1 MGSATKHSE
10 DTPLLG
16 STNHNDERIGR
27 LQMSG
32 PTSSD
37 IIDTKQGA
45 PQEEQDDLRSTIAS
59 VAGNVLELYDFAIY
73 GYFSDIIGYNFFPPS
88 NDESTAII
96 ESFLVFGGAF
106 FVRPVGG
113 VLMGYVADTFS
124 TKRAL
129 ELSIFCMAFP
139 TFALGCLPTFET
151 AGWWSLILLVLVR
164 LLQGLSVGGQLM
176 SSLVFVVEGHERK
189 YWGWYGSFAMTSASI
204 GVLFG
209 NLVGYGM
216 RHIFTFEQ
224 LANNGLWR
232 LPFLCGIFVSL
243 SGLYLKHHVKDHKKI
258 EQLINDIAQQQSPLE
273 IAFSKQL
280 RGSLASVTAVVILW
294 AGGFYMLFVWLVILM
309 KDLSETPVPS
319 PFAINAISLFVSMVL
334 LFPFAGWLSDVYG
347 RKLVMT
353 VGASGI
359 ALFAPLAMK
368 FVSLGNASLA
378 LLSQLFLGICLCC
391 YASPMCAWLVES
403 FPANVRTTACS
414 IGYNTAMAL
423 AGGLSPSAS
432 TWLVGKYGAM
442 GAGYLLS
449 VFAIISLF
457 GLHLAP
463 KHCVYR

>member
-1 MGSATKHSE
+1 
-10 DTPLLG
+10 
-16 STNHNDERIGR
+16 
-27 LQMSG
+27 
-32 PTSSD
+32 
-37 IIDTKQGA
+37 
-45 PQEEQDDLRSTIAS
+45 
-59 VAGNVLELYDFAIY
+59 
-73 GYFSDIIGYNFFPPS
+73 
-88 NDESTAII
+88 
-96 ESFLVFGGAF
+96 
-106 FVRPVGG
+106 
-113 VLMGYVADTFS
+113 
-124 TKRAL
+124 
-129 ELSIFCMAFP
+129 
-139 TFALGCLPTFET
+139 
-151 AGWWSLILLVLVR
+151 
-164 LLQGLSVGGQLM
+164 
-176 SSLVFVVEGHERK
+176 
-189 YWGWYGSFAMTSASI
+189 
-204 GVLFG
+204 
-209 NLVGYGM
+209 M

-449 VFAIISLF
+449 VFAIVSLF

-463 KHCVYR
+463 KHGVYR